1 VSQANVGV
9 VRREVAAWER
19 DDLEAWLSM
28 IDADVEWLTAVERD
42 LGSAGRVLHGHEGMR
57 ELWNLWRTE
66 FDDFWIETDEIRDLG
81 GNRVLRLAHMRFR
94 GQASGIQVESQLAL
108 LYTLRDGKIVRSDD
122 YRSHS
127 EALEAAGSPT

>member
-1 VSQANVGV
+1 VSQENVEV

-19 DDLEAWLSM
+19 DDIEGWLSM
-28 IDADVEWLTAVERD
+28 IAADVEWLTAVERD
-42 LGSAGRVLHGHEGMR
+42 LGSACRIYHGHEGMR
-57 ELWNLWRTE
+57 ELWKLWRTE

-94 GQASGIQVESQLAL
+94 GPASGIQVESQLAL

-122 YRSHS
+122 YRSHKR
-127 EALEAAGSPT
+127 ALKAVGLEG